1 MGSLE
6 DILVELIRRASTV
19 APRSLKDALQREL
32 DRAEDPVARSQLETI
47 LRNIRLAEENSK
59 PICQDTGILNFIFE
73 IGEDH
78 PTPRNLRLTVENAVK
93 RATEL
98 IPLRPNAVD
107 LYKGNTGNNVG
118 LHVPWITVQLVPGD
132 KMRIC
137 CFPKGGGS
145 SNVAKLGMLNP
156 GEGLKG
162 VKRFVLESVLEAGP
176 KGCPPY
182 IVGVGVGGGEDI
194 AMILAKKALLRP
206 VGSWSSRPEV
216 AKLERELLT
225 LINRLGIGVM
235 GLGSGPTAL
244 SVHVEVAAR
253 HPASLPVAV
262 AFSCWALR
270 YAWVE
275 IDRDG
280 EARFIE

>member
-1 MGSLE
+1 MNSLE
-6 DILVELIRRASTV
+6 DILVELIRRASTI
-19 APRSLKDALQREL
+19 APWSLKDALRREL
-32 DRAEDPVARSQLETI
+32 EATQDPVSRSQLETI
-47 LRNIRLAEENSK
+47 LRNIELAEENSK
-59 PICQDTGILNFIFE
+59 PICQDTGILNFVFE
-73 IGEDH
+73 VGEDY
-78 PTPRNLRLTVENAVK
+78 PSPRNLRRTVEKAVK

-98 IPLRPNAVD
+98 VPLRPNAVD
-107 LYKGNTGNNVG
+107 LYRGNTGNNVG
-118 LHVPWITVQLVPGD
+118 LHVPWITVQFVPGD

-145 SNVAKLGMLNP
+145 SNIARLGMLNP
-156 GEGLKG
+156 GEGIRG
-162 VKRFVLESVLEAGP
+162 IKRFVLESVLEAGP

-182 IVGVGVGGGEDI
+182 IVGVGIGGGEDI

-206 VGSWSSRPEV
+206 VDSWSSRSEV
-216 AKLERELLT
+216 AELEKELLSA
-225 LINRLGIGVM
+225 INKLGIGVM

-244 SVHVEVAAR
+244 SVHVEMAAR

-275 IDRDG
+275 IDSNG
-280 EARFIE
+280 KARFIE